1 MCQHNNEKGKE
12 GNEMAPKSIF
22 LVKIK
27 NET

>member
-12 GNEMAPKSIF
+12 GNKMAPKSIF
-22 LVKIK
+22 PVKIK